1 MSPIALVDGVLLG
14 GYCPVLCP
22 QAGIFRMMFQNS
34 PKVHS
39 IGIAGRNRDGGVQA
53 KIFVALAD
61 LKDLINAGTIM
72 QQAMQM
78 QEMQQMQPMQ

>member
-1 MSPIALVDGVLLG
+1 MSPIALVDGVLGLLPSL
-14 GYCPVLCP
+14 CPRPVL
-22 QAGIFRMMFQNS
+22 FRMMFQNS

-61 LKDLINAGTIM
+61 LKDLINVGTTM
-72 QQAMQM
+72 QQMMQM